1 VGIEFAAAA
10 LSPGTSP
17 ADLKKDLERLDLELE
32 AMSGRTRLIEGCGMT
47 EWQDGPLSA
56 HYRFRHALYRE
67 VLYQEISEARRA
79 RLHRMIGEH
88 LRAAFAPED
97 ASLAAV
103 LAVHFEK
110 GWDAESAARYRRMAG
125 ERALGRHA
133 YHEAAEHFEKA
144 LEAFDQA
151 RIRPVDG
158 DPEDRV
164 RWELDVCRALGTA
177 LIVTRGQSDPEVGKT
192 HSRALSVLDRLDDPL
207 AKLPTLFSL
216 WSFNSAA
223 ADLTECANLVSRM
236 TELDT
241 AAENDEVTLLS
252 QCARARIALF
262 RGELAESADS
272 ARRVLTLYD
281 PLRHGDLV
289 NRYGN
294 DEAGVSALGADGWRL
309 WLQGFPAQAA
319 ARARAACELAERLD
333 DPFSRAYA
341 WIWSLATLQFRGETV
356 QLERR
361 TSDLHRISAEHGFS
375 LWIAWATFFEGWVA
389 GARADEVDGIA
400 LMERGLDAWRGTGTR
415 IGEPY
420 LLALFSETCLRAGRT
435 DAAGE
440 RLAEARARVQETDE
454 RWWEAELHR
463 LEGEV
468 LLAAAGDGGRD
479 GDSSDRA
486 EACFHSA
493 LEVARRQKARS
504 LELRAALSLSRL
516 WSRSR
521 RDEARRLLGGVLE
534 TFSEGHDTA
543 DLRAASEQMAQLAH
557 GLNREA
563 G

>member
-1 VGIEFAAAA
+1 V
-10 LSPGTSP
+10 
-17 ADLKKDLERLDLELE
+17 
-32 AMSGRTRLIEGCGMT
+32 T
-47 EWQDGPLSA
+47 EWPGGILSA
-56 HYRFRHALYRE
+56 RYRFRHALYRE

-375 LWIAWATFFEGWVA
+375 LWIAWATFFGGAPVPALESRTSWPFSPRRAFAPAVRTRPESGWPKPALGSKRPTSA
-389 GARADEVDGIA
+389 GGRPSSIGWKARSC
-400 LMERGLDAWRGTGTR
+400 WRRRATGAVTATR
-415 IGEPY
+415 ATEPRP
-420 LLALFSETCLRAGRT
+420 ASTAPSRSRAGRRP
-435 DAAGE
+435 GPWSCV
-440 RLAEARARVQETDE
+440 RL
-454 RWWEAELHR
+454 
-463 LEGEV
+463 
-468 LLAAAGDGGRD
+468 
-479 GDSSDRA
+479 
-486 EACFHSA
+486 SA
-493 LEVARRQKARS
+493 
-504 LELRAALSLSRL
+504 
-516 WSRSR
+516 
-521 RDEARRLLGGVLE
+521 
-534 TFSEGHDTA
+534 
-543 DLRAASEQMAQLAH
+543 
-557 GLNREA
+557 
-563 G
+563 